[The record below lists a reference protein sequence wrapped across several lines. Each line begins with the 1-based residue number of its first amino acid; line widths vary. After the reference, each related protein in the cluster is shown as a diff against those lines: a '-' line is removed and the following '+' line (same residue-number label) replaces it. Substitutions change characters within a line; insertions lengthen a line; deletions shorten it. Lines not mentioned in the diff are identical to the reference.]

1 MTMTPRRIDS
11 SGRSI
16 RKTKKYTHLITNP
29 FTEEHMDQHD
39 EAHEAMVLAEK
50 SPQRRRK
57 KSGSGFSL
65 GMSLL
70 GMLLIVLPFFVAQ
83 LAGAQLVMLLFGTA
97 ILVLSAITLTITRLY
112 IKAAPNEAFARTGMG
127 GQKVIVDGGTLV
139 IPVIHE
145 LVFVSLETMRLDVSR
160 RGSDALITGDN
171 LRADL
176 NAEFYIHVTKSHE
189 GVAAAAKSLGDRS
202 LSPVYIKK
210 LVFEKLVSALRT
222 VAATRTLQELHAERA
237 DFAKEV
243 QAIVSADLEANGLTL
258 ESVTI
263 SLLDQTAVDTLRASE
278 NVFDAQ
284 GALTIARVIQ
294 KNRVDTNRIEREADK
309 GVEAQNVDKQ
319 KYVFEQQV
327 AEAEAAAQK
336 EANIEK
342 ANAKAKQEA
351 DTYRSDQQ
359 RIAELAEVVKA
370 EAVAVREQERQQA
383 EEVANRGREKAEQV
397 AAIQRDEATAL
408 AERAKEI
415 RIAEQERARA
425 EAEAERARAEKER
438 EEALQAT
445 LTVEVV
451 QTAEREK
458 AKAIIAEQAEIEKT
472 RLKDQMIADVEAYTL
487 EKTAGGR
494 LQAAEADSKAALVAA
509 QAAKQAK
516 TLNAEGDRAV
526 QMVPVEVA
534 AKQVEVD
541 DAKVTVKRRD
551 LEAQSQFESIA
562 RELQVELARIE
573 ADRDA
578 QIAAAEAF
586 GKALAQANM
595 QIWGDPTTL
604 SRMSGAFFK
613 GQQNG
618 EFIKGLGASMP
629 DEFLSFAER
638 TAGGIGDLAAAVVKK
653 FTGADVPPDKAREML
668 LGYLANPSDAA
679 SGPGAKAE

>member
-1 MTMTPRRIDS
+1 
-11 SGRSI
+11 
-16 RKTKKYTHLITNP
+16 
-29 FTEEHMDQHD
+29 MDQHD
-39 EAHEAMVLAEK
+39 EVHDQMILAEQ
-50 SPQRRRK
+50 SPRRRRK
-57 KSGSGFSL
+57 KSGGGFSF
-65 GMSLL
+65 GMALL
-70 GMLLIVLPFFVAQ
+70 GLLLILLPYFIAQ
-83 LAGAQLVMLLFGTA
+83 LAGVQFVMIIFGTG
-97 ILVLSAITLTITRLY
+97 ILILSAIMLTITRLY

-139 IPVIHE
+139 IPVMHE

-160 RGSDALITGDN
+160 RGPDALITGDN

-202 LSPVYIKK
+202 LSPAYIKK

-263 SLLDQTAVDTLRASE
+263 SLLDQTAVDALRAAE

-309 GVEAQNVDKQ
+309 EVEAQNVDKQ

-327 AEAEAAAQK
+327 AEAEASAEK

-351 DTYRSDQQ
+351 DTYRAEQE
-359 RIAELAEVVKA
+359 RIAELAEVAKT

-383 EEVANRGREKAEQV
+383 EEVANRTREKAEQV
-397 AAIQRDEATAL
+397 ASIERDEAAAL

-458 AKAIIAEQAEIEKT
+458 AKAVIAEQAEIEKT

-487 EKTAGGR
+487 EKTAEGR
-494 LQAAEADSKAALVAA
+494 LQAAEADAKAALVEAD
-509 QAAKQAK
+509 AAKQAK
-516 TLNAEGDRAV
+516 TLNADGDRAV

-534 AKQVEVD
+534 ARQVEVD
-541 DAKVTVKRRD
+541 DAMVTVKRRD
-551 LEAQSQFESIA
+551 LEAQAQFESIA
-562 RELQVELARIE
+562 RELQVELAKIE
-573 ADRDA
+573 AERDA

-586 GKALAQANM
+586 GNALGQANM

-604 SRMSGAFFK
+604 ARMSGAFLK

-618 EFIKGLGASMP
+618 EFVRGLGTSLP

-653 FTGADVPPDKAREML
+653 FTGTEVPPDKAKKML
-668 LGYLANPSDAA
+668 LEYLASSSDTAAA
-679 SGPGAKAE
+679 SGPDTEAE

>member
-1 MTMTPRRIDS
+1 MNQLEKVHEEELPQKIYRKRRNR
-11 SGRSI
+11 SG
-16 RKTKKYTHLITNP
+16 
-29 FTEEHMDQHD
+29 
-39 EAHEAMVLAEK
+39 A
-50 SPQRRRK
+50 
-57 KSGSGFSL
+57 GFSFGL
-65 GMSLL
+65 ALL
-70 GMLLIVLPFFVAQ
+70 GILLIALPFFLEQ
-83 LAGAQLVMLLFGTA
+83 LASAQFVMVIFGTA
-97 ILVLSAITLTITRLY
+97 ILIVGAVTLTITRLY
-112 IKAAPNEAFARTGMG
+112 IKAAPNEAFVRTGMG
-127 GQKVIVDGGTLV
+127 GPKNIIDGGTLV
-139 IPVIHE
+139 IPVMHE
-145 LVFVSLETMRLDVSR
+145 VVFVSLETMRLDVSR
-160 RGSDALITGDN
+160 QGSDALITGDN

-176 NAEFYIHVTKSHE
+176 NAEFYIHVTKSVE
-189 GVAAAAKSLGDRS
+189 GVSAAAKSLGDRS

-210 LVFEKLVSALRT
+210 LVFEKLVSALRP

-263 SLLDQTAVDTLRASE
+263 SLLDQTAVHDLRAQE

-284 GALTIARVIQ
+284 GALTIAKVIQ
-294 KNRVDTNRIEREADK
+294 ENRVQTNKIEREADK
-309 GVEAQNVDKQ
+309 KVSAQDVDKQ
-319 KYVFEQQV
+319 KFVFEQQI
-327 AEAEAAAQK
+327 AEAEAAAVK

-342 ANAKAKQEA
+342 AQAKAKQEA
-351 DTYRSDQQ
+351 DTYRAEQEQ
-359 RIAELAEVVKA
+359 VAELAEVVKT

-383 EEVANRGREKAEQV
+383 EEVAHRAREKAEQV
-397 AAIQRDEATAL
+397 ASIERDEAAAL

-458 AKAIIAEQAEIEKT
+458 EKAIIAEQAEIEKT
-472 RLKDQMIADVEAYTL
+472 RLKDQMTADVEAYTL
-487 EKTAGGR
+487 EKTAEGR
-494 LQAAEADSKAALVAA
+494 LQAAEADAKAALVEAE
-509 QAAKQAK
+509 AAKQAK
-516 TLNAEGDRAV
+516 VLNADGDRAV

-551 LEAQSQFESIA
+551 LEAQAEFESIA
-562 RELQVELARIE
+562 RELQVELARIQAE
-573 ADRDA
+573 KEA

-586 GKALAQANM
+586 GMALGQANM

-604 SRMSGAFFK
+604 ARMSGAFLR

-618 EFIKGLGASMP
+618 EFVKGLGASLP
-629 DEFLSFAER
+629 EGFLSFAER
-638 TAGGIGDLAAAVVKK
+638 TAGGLGDLAVALVKK
-653 FTGADVPPDKAREML
+653 FTGTDVPPDEAKKILMQYLARE
-668 LGYLANPSDAA
+668 SDAEA
-679 SGPGAKAE
+679 APTADAE